1 MGKSKL
7 TTSKERAAALRARL
21 SGNAPSRIS
30 RSRVNLSSDPMFTA
44 TLHAAARSAK
54 GMELSS
60 LEERLVNALKVY
72 ATDEEVAEYG
82 QIYTE
87 MKSETRSLSGN
98 SGALGG
104 ISLKLDED
112 TPYTEADMIKD
123 AQNSQDE
130 ILARPE
136 NKFIDIDAVDAV
148 NEDGCVDDEQYSA
161 ALLEAGSG
169 VTIIVGSGETA
180 TVGDQL
186 GPIAPIEYLD
196 GSESA
201 PSDIGNIEE
210 ASNLTAQAS
219 SYRLQFQRFKC
230 HRKQSDS
237 FFGPKN
243 EIYWAVAAG
252 ADGHDKNS
260 FKTGEYGS
268 IETGTVRSMGGLEYW
283 TGSVQAHFAGHIEC
297 WEADDSDDGSLY
309 NRMIRGL
316 RDVAQYAIDAAVQ
329 ATEAGDNG
337 EGGWRKDD
345 KGETGTGAAI
355 MALVSICAAL
365 VAEML
370 AFFRNDDDFVF
381 RREIAFTKSGLDAW
395 TRRPSRE
402 LSFMFDGGSEGKHE
416 LWISCTPIPR
426 PDGSLQAL
434 RSTNGGTWRIAT
446 PPTGSSPHGM
456 SMVNHRG
463 ELIGVFRKSD
473 NTMLWSKWSK
483 STGRW
488 SAPIVINN
496 GARSTHRPALCTFNN
511 KSWCM
516 YRNTNGHIYIM
527 STDNYTTW
535 SSPINAGGG
544 GLTSDGPSICGHNGK
559 LYSVIRGNDN
569 RTYWQDS
576 SNGTSWSGYKQF
588 SGNATIGSPSLC
600 VHNGLP
606 HVSILDINKKY
617 YVSWFNNGKWSNF
630 VNNAGSTMKSGPAAA
645 SYGTTLYTMWQGLNH
660 HVTGI
665 DRHNSGN
672 PTQYNFGS
680 LYATGDMGICVFEGD
695 LWCVY
700 GLAKF

>member
-161 ALLEAGSG
+161 ALLEADSNFN
-169 VTIIVGSGETA
+169 VSNA
-180 TVGDQL
+180 TENNPTL
-186 GPIAPIEYLD
+186 FLD
-196 GSESA
+196 RRMKF
-201 PSDIGNIEE
+201 IG
-210 ASNLTAQAS
+210 LWQ
-219 SYRLQFQRFKC
+219 QR
-230 HRKQSDS
+230 
-237 FFGPKN
+237 
-243 EIYWAVAAG
+243 

-355 MALVSICAAL
+355 MAL
-365 VAEML
+365 
-370 AFFRNDDDFVF
+370 
-381 RREIAFTKSGLDAW
+381 SGLDAW